1 MSKTT
6 SDLFDLV
13 ADLKSKQKEISKV
26 SRMTQYAIAL
36 TQCIQVAETNLIASR
51 EMDELKSIHR
61 SE

>member
-13 ADLKSKQKEISKV
+13 ADLKSKQKEISEV

-36 TQCIQVAETNLIASR
+36 NQCIQIAETNLIASR
-51 EMDELKSIHR
+51 EMDKLKSIHR